1 MALRCYSLAKSGA
14 DVSSPPPRLPNHY
27 YSSSAEGE
35 ITICHSARHT
45 HTRTYTHIHAC
56 AFTYRRILPAVLMMS
71 VLAEGA
77 ASIQL
82 NVELVVV
89 AARPV
94 NVHAIGIVR
103 VACN

>member
-1 MALRCYSLAKSGA
+1 MLLIIIIPCRPAPVHTKVMNRHSVMRSALVY
-14 DVSSPPPRLPNHY
+14 
-27 YSSSAEGE
+27 
-35 ITICHSARHT
+35 
-45 HTRTYTHIHAC
+45 
-56 AFTYRRILPAVLMMS
+56 FTYRRILPAVLMMS

-77 ASIQL
+77 APIQL

-89 AARPV
+89 SARPI

>member
-1 MALRCYSLAKSGA
+1 MRVKVTIRHPARCSLAL
-14 DVSSPPPRLPNHY
+14 V
-27 YSSSAEGE
+27 
-35 ITICHSARHT
+35 C
-45 HTRTYTHIHAC
+45 
-56 AFTYRRILPAVLMMS
+56 FTYRRILPAVLMMS